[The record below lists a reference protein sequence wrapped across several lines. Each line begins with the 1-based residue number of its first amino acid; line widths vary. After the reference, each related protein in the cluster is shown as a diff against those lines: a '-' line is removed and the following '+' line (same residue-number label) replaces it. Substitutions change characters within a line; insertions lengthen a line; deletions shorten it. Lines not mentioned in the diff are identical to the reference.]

1 MEQLNAHQSA
11 YTSAADDTLAAMYFD
26 PEKIDKAI
34 YDHAIRVAYYPLEAQ
49 RVLFQT
55 LCNLRTEGLEVY
67 DTTVLASAGNRITHE
82 WLLNLVNTYAPP
94 MGAAFDT
101 NCQLLTKYGVR
112 AGAVKVLQTSWEQLS
127 NADGKSTTEVIQ
139 QTMDILGGLHT
150 VNGIRRV
157 TAAETGQ
164 DFAEYMTG
172 EPATT
177 QSTGNDWLDDL
188 TGGFSPSD
196 IWWVVSAYKMRKST
210 LLLNLGMFAA
220 LNGASV
226 AFLSREMPIRRV
238 VAQIVCMFG
247 IGYLIENGL
256 YEAKSNTG
264 HPLNWINPRALM
276 QARNTFRRWDNRK
289 VRAIDYGIAE
299 WSKLKSR
306 MRIYDT
312 TDEGGRLR
320 DMASV
325 EAIIRRDRALHGTE
339 IVMADYLQLFDAP
352 GAGIFDK
359 TSYSARVFQ
368 EIAKRDNL
376 TMLIAAQKNENAIQ
390 NGNTDSYSPGVK
402 GGGDPAQTADFLLET
417 RYKYGDLTD
426 ERKLEICL
434 KLSRHGSGGNDVK
447 QIFDIHPG
455 SGLFTEGDYARER
468 RNAYQTESVSSLL

>member
-11 YTSAADDTLAAMYFD
+11 YNSAADDTLAAMYFD
-26 PEKIDKAI
+26 PVKIDRAV
-34 YDHAIRVAYYPLEAQ
+34 YDHGIRVAYYPLEAQ
-49 RVLFQT
+49 RLLFQT
-55 LCNLRTEGLEVY
+55 LTQLRQSGQDIY
-67 DTTVLASAGNRITHE
+67 DTTVLATAGNRITHE

-112 AGAVKVLQTSWEQLS
+112 AGALKVLQTAQDQMG
-127 NADGKSTTEVIQ
+127 NADGKDTSEIIQ

-150 VNGIRRV
+150 VSGIRKV
-157 TAAETGQ
+157 TALETAD
-164 DFAEYMTG
+164 DFAEYMQG
-172 EPATT
+172 DPATT
-177 QSTGNDWLDDL
+177 QSTGIDWLDEL
-188 TGGFSPSD
+188 TGGFSPAD
-196 IWWVVSAYKMRKST
+196 IWWLVSAYKMRKTT

-226 AFLSREMPIRRV
+226 AFLSREMPRRRV

-247 IGYLIENGL
+247 IGYLLENGL
-256 YEAKSNTG
+256 YETKSSSG
-264 HPLNWINPRALM
+264 HPLNWISPRGLM

-289 VRAIDYGIAE
+289 VRAIDYGIAQ
-299 WSKLKSR
+299 WRNIQNR

-312 TDEGGRLR
+312 SDEGGRLR

-325 EAIIRRDRALHGTE
+325 ESIIRRDKALHGTQ

-359 TSYSARVFQ
+359 TSYAARVFQ
-368 EIAKRDNL
+368 EIGKRDDL
-376 TMLIAAQKNENAIQ
+376 TMIIAAQKNENAIQ
-390 NGNTDSYSPGVK
+390 NMNAESYSSGVK

-417 RYKYGDLTD
+417 RYKYGDMTD
-426 ERKLEICL
+426 ERKLEVTL

-447 QIFDIHPG
+447 NIFDIHPG
-455 SGLFTEGDYARER
+455 SGLFMEGDYARQR
-468 RNAYQTESVSSLL
+468 RTAYQTESVASLL

>member
-11 YTSAADDTLAAMYFD
+11 YNAAADDTLAAMYFD
-26 PEKIDKAI
+26 PEKIDRAI

-55 LCNLRTEGLEVY
+55 LCQMRHEGQDIY
-67 DTTVLASAGNRITHE
+67 DTTVLATAGNRITHE

-112 AGAVKVLQTSWEQLS
+112 AGAIKILQTAHEQMS
-127 NADGKSTTEVIQ
+127 DADGKDTATLIQ
-139 QTMDILGGLHT
+139 QTMDVLGGLHT

-157 TAAETGQ
+157 TAAETAE
-164 DFAEYMTG
+164 DFAAYMAG
-172 EPATT
+172 DPAST
-177 QSTGNDWLDDL
+177 QSTGIDWMDEL
-188 TGGFSPSD
+188 TGGFSPAD
-196 IWWVVSAYKMRKST
+196 IWWIVSAYKMRKST
-210 LLLNLGMFAA
+210 LLLNLGMYAA
-220 LNGASV
+220 MNGASV

-238 VAQIVCMFG
+238 VAQIVCMLG

-256 YEAKSNTG
+256 YETKTSSG

-276 QARNTFRRWDNRK
+276 QARNTYRRWDNRK

-299 WSKLKSR
+299 WHKIKSL

-312 TDEGGRLR
+312 SDEGGRLR
-320 DMASV
+320 DIASV
-325 EAIIRRDRALHGTE
+325 ESIIRRDRALHGTQ

-359 TSYSARVFQ
+359 TSYAARTLQ

-376 TMLIAAQKNENAIQ
+376 TMIIAAQKNENAIQ
-390 NGNTDSYSPGVK
+390 TGTQDSYSSGVK
-402 GGGDPAQTADFLLET
+402 GGGDPAATADFLLET

-426 ERKLEICL
+426 ERKLEVTL

-455 SGLFTEGDYARER
+455 SGLFMEGDYARQR
-468 RNAYQTESVSSLL
+468 RNAYQTESVKSLL